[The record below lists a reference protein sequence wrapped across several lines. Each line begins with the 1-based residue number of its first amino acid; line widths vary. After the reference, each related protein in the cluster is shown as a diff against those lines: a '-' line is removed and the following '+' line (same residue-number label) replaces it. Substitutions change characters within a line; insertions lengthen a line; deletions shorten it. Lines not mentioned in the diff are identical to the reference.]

1 MTAQKIHKARIQEHL
16 QVLKDA
22 IAVGLE
28 SRPATIGFHAS
39 ACAIDLLETYLHK
52 IDKIPI
58 GKQIKHDWFKRPT
71 PEQKIKPLVE
81 RQLNINFPK
90 KQEIFELFYALEE
103 KRNKLIYG
111 HATIPD
117 IKQALETFNNA
128 KEILLKLLQ
137 EEGEEIADPNS

>member
-1 MTAQKIHKARIQEHL
+1 MTAQKIHQARIQEHL

-22 IAVGLE
+22 VAIGIE
-28 SRPATIGFHAS
+28 SRPATIGFHTS

-81 RQLNINFPK
+81 RQLNINFPQ
-90 KQEIFELFYALEE
+90 KQDIFELFYVLEE

-111 HATIPD
+111 HATISD
-117 IKQALETFNNA
+117 IKVAWETFNKA

-137 EEGEEIADPNS
+137 EKGEEIADPNS